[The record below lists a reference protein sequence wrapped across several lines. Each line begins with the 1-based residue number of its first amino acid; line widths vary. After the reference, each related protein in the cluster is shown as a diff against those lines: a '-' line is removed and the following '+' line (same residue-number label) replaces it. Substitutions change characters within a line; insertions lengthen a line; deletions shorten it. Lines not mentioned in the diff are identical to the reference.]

1 MSRIQA
7 CFEQLKQQG
16 KSALIPFVTAGDP
29 HPDHTVDIM
38 HALVKS
44 GADIIELGVPFSDP
58 MADGPVIQLADE
70 RALAHG
76 VTLTNVLGMV
86 KTFRTQDQTT
96 PIVLMGYLNPV
107 EVFGYERFAVAAGDA
122 GVDGVLSVDL
132 PPEAAVEFIELLKG
146 QQIDP
151 IFLVAPT
158 TKGERIALIANAASG
173 YLYYVSLKGVTG
185 SASLDITSVKAKL
198 ETIRNTTD
206 LPIAVGFGIK
216 DADSAKSVGAIADG
230 VVVGSALVNLIASN
244 QDNPTALL
252 ACISSFVESLRKA
265 LDSNC

>member
-1 MSRIQA
+1 
-7 CFEQLKQQG
+7 
-16 KSALIPFVTAGDP
+16 VTAGDP
-29 HPDHTVDIM
+29 HPDQTVDIM

-76 VTLTNVLGMV
+76 VTLTHILDMV
-86 KTFRTQDQTT
+86 KIFRTQDQTT
-96 PIVLMGYLNPV
+96 PVVLMGYLNPV

-132 PPEAAVEFIELLKG
+132 PPEASADFVELLKG

-158 TKGERIALIANAASG
+158 TKDARIALIANAASG

-185 SASLDITSVKAKL
+185 SASLDIVAVKAKL
-198 ETIRNTTD
+198 ETISNTTD

-230 VVVGSALVNLIASN
+230 VVVGSALVNVIASN
-244 QDNPTALL
+244 QDDPAALL
-252 ACISSFVESLRKA
+252 ACISTFVESLRKA